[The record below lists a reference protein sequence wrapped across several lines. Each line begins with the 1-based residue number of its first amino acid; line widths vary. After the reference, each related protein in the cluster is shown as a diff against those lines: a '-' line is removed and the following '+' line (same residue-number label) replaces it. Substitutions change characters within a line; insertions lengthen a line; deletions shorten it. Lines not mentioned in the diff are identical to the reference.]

1 MAAYMIV
8 ICEIH
13 DRERFLSDYAQPTAE
28 LIKRHGG
35 EYVLRAP
42 GLVSLEGGFGDG
54 MSAVISRWPD
64 KPSIER
70 FWTSPEYESLKEKRR
85 AVSDA
90 QVLIVETKE

>member
-8 ICEIH
+8 LCQIH
-13 DRERFLSDYAQPTAE
+13 DRDRFLSDYAQPTAK
-28 LIKRHGG
+28 LIAQYGG

-42 GLVSLEGGFGDG
+42 GVMSLEGGFGDG

-70 FWTSPEYESLKEKRR
+70 FWTSPDYESLKAKRR

-90 QVLIVETKE
+90 QVMIVETTE